1 MISDVNPSEL
11 VKCSSENIC
20 LVIKFFAAVFNKLTR
35 IHVTNHNIF
44 TSLLFLFHYCF
55 NNTAD
60 LILLILDHSPIS
72 RVTIPEAVI
81 IQFVLLKMSK
91 VLLENH
97 VEDYNVTCILL

>member
-11 VKCSSENIC
+11 VKYSSE
-20 LVIKFFAAVFNKLTR
+20 KFYDKANVFTAAFNKLTR

-44 TSLLFLFHYCF
+44 ISLLFLFQYCF

-60 LILLILDHSPIS
+60 LILLIQDRSPIS

-81 IQFVLLKMSK
+81 IKFVLLKMSK
-91 VLLENH
+91 VLLE
-97 VEDYNVTCILL
+97 TC